1 LAENRNFRPVNCKFR
16 DGFNVA
22 AFRDAWNFYAFL
34 AKKGPQPIVSAS
46 EIQMKTKMGTQNVSG
61 RQVSGP
67 PSAAPEIALIAILTA
82 VVLLR
87 ILDICSPPAVENPDC
102 TPTLANEAVISCAI
116 RPDQNRNALSRQS
129 VASLN
134 SR

>member
-1 LAENRNFRPVNCKFR
+1 LPENRNFRPVNCKFR

-34 AKKGPQPIVSAS
+34 AKKGPQPILSAS
-46 EIQMKTKMGTQNVSG
+46 EIRMKTKTGTQNVSG

-87 ILDICSPPAVENPDC
+87 ILDIYSPPAVENPDC
-102 TPTLANEAVISCAI
+102 TPTLANEAVISCAV
-116 RPDQNRNALSRQS
+116 RPDQNRNASFQQIIGSR
-129 VASLN
+129 
-134 SR
+134 